1 MPLENSWLDAAGRLL
16 IVLFFLVTGA
26 ANLTR
31 ARIDD
36 HVERMVAAGTPF
48 PRLAFWTGIALQ
60 FAGCALLLANWRP
73 DYGVYCL
80 IVFTVAATVI
90 FHRFWQKPDPAQ
102 RTASRLSLLA
112 NVAILGGLLL
122 LLANVR

>member
-1 MPLENSWLDAAGRLL
+1 MLPEGSWLDAAGRLL

-26 ANLTR
+26 SNLTR
-31 ARIDD
+31 ARIRD
-36 HVERMVAAGTPF
+36 HVDRMVAAGTPL
-48 PRLAFWTGIALQ
+48 PTATFWTGIGLQ
-60 FAGCALLLANWRP
+60 FVGCALLLANWRP

-80 IVFTVAATVI
+80 IVFTVAATLI
-90 FHRFWQKPDPAQ
+90 FHRFWEKPDPVQ
-102 RTASRLSLLA
+102 RNASRLGLLA